1 MFPCAFQ
8 SRLLSSFSVCDSPAE
23 AGRTASVSAAGVR
36 LSVQTCACDS
46 RSRGGTFGRGD
57 LDSLGTTA
65 VASVGVCSSQ
75 KHHPRGFG
83 PFTHTR
89 GVTPVL
95 TQYANEARETSH
107 PALRPAKRTFFDRRQ
122 SSLTGFA
129 YGKHSLP
136 SARPLGSVGDRAAGR
151 EALSSRVSSCVSVN
165 ALVRLDPRGKAA
177 GGEGTP
183 LKARGDFLFVG
194 C

>member
-1 MFPCAFQ
+1 MCVSESVIVFF
-8 SRLLSSFSVCDSPAE
+8 FSV
-23 AGRTASVSAAGVR
+23 RF
-36 LSVQTCACDS
+36 
-46 RSRGGTFGRGD
+46 SRGSWSDGLGLCRRSETQCADLRVRFEEPRGD
-57 LDSLGTTA
+57 VRARGLGQPWNNA

-83 PFTHTR
+83 PFTRTR

-107 PALRPAKRTFFDRRQ
+107 PALRRPNAPSLLSERPRQ

>member
-65 VASVGVCSSQ
+65 VTSVGVCSSQ

-107 PALRPAKRTFFDRRQ
+107 PALRPAKRTFFVIRASKAVLPHGLRLWETQLAVSPPSRQCRRP
-122 SSLTGFA
+122 SCGTG
-129 YGKHSLP
+129 
-136 SARPLGSVGDRAAGR
+136 GSV
-151 EALSSRVSSCVSVN
+151 LS
-165 ALVRLDPRGKAA
+165 GK
-177 GGEGTP
+177 
-183 LKARGDFLFVG
+183 
-194 C
+194 

>member
-46 RSRGGTFGRGD
+46 RSRGGMFGRRD

-95 TQYANEARETSH
+95 TQYANEARETSTQH
-107 PALRPAKRTFFDRRQ
+107 SGRPNAPSLIEGSPPSRASPMGNTACRQPAL
-122 SSLTGFA
+122 
-129 YGKHSLP
+129 
-136 SARPLGSVGDRAAGR
+136 SAVSATELRDGRLCPLG
-151 EALSSRVSSCVSVN
+151 
-165 ALVRLDPRGKAA
+165 
-177 GGEGTP
+177 
-183 LKARGDFLFVG
+183 
-194 C
+194 

>member
-46 RSRGGTFGRGD
+46 RSRGGTFGRGA
-57 LDSLGTTA
+57 LGSLGTTA

>member
-1 MFPCAFQ
+1 MCVSESVIVFF
-8 SRLLSSFSVCDSPAE
+8 FSL
-23 AGRTASVSAAGVR
+23 RF
-36 LSVQTCACDS
+36 
-46 RSRGGTFGRGD
+46 SRGSWSDGLGLCRRGETQCADLRVRFEEPRGD
-57 LDSLGTTA
+57 VRARGLGQPWNNA

>member
-57 LDSLGTTA
+57 LGSLGTTA

-75 KHHPRGFG
+75 KHHPRGFR

-107 PALRPAKRTFFDRRQ
+107 PALPSLLSERRRQ

>member
-46 RSRGGTFGRGD
+46 RSRGGTFGRGA
-57 LDSLGTTA
+57 LGSLGTTA

-107 PALRPAKRTFFDRRQ
+107 PALRPAKRTFFDRRR

-129 YGKHSLP
+129 YGKHSLL

>member
-1 MFPCAFQ
+1 MCVSESVIVFF
-8 SRLLSSFSVCDSPAE
+8 FSL
-23 AGRTASVSAAGVR
+23 RF
-36 LSVQTCACDS
+36 
-46 RSRGGTFGRGD
+46 SRGSWSDGLGLCRRGETQCADLHVRFEEPRGD
-57 LDSLGTTA
+57 VRARGLGTTA

-95 TQYANEARETSH
+95 TQYANEARETSTQH
-107 PALRPAKRTFFDRRQ
+107 SGRPNAPSLLSERRRQ